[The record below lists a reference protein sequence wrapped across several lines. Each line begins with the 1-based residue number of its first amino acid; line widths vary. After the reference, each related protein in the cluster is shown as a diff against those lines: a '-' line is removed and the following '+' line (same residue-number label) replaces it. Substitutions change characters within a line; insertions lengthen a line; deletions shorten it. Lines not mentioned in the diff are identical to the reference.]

1 MTRFGYL
8 VPEFPGQTHSFF
20 WRELKALTD
29 LGHHPEPVSTRRPQQ
44 VGNIPAWAQQR
55 LPEIHYLVPPGLKDI
70 GGIAKTALPALKHPG
85 TLAAAAGL
93 PGSPTSRS
101 RQSREVLRMAGLFW
115 AGATLARY
123 ARLRGWSHI
132 HVHSC
137 AQAAQAALFA
147 HVLTGISY
155 SLTLHGPISDYGPNQ
170 QQKWLNAKFSV
181 VITQQLLTETRQQL
195 SEFMPM
201 DLSVAPMGV
210 ELSDFTRATP
220 YVPWDGA
227 GPARLFCCARLN
239 PSKGHEELLT
249 AVRLIADTGIDVELT
264 IAGEDEFG
272 GKGYRATLQKLIREL
287 DLTRQ
292 VRLIGAVPED
302 RVKEELGRAHV
313 FTLASHQEP
322 LGVAI
327 MEAMAMEVPVVATSA
342 GGIPDLIT
350 TGRSG
355 TLVDP
360 GNPASL
366 AAGIL
371 QNLHNPWHSAALGQ
385 RARKTLEDSY
395 DVSKSARI
403 LAARI

>member
-29 LGHHPEPVSTRRPQQ
+29 LGHQPEPVSTRRPQQ
-44 VGNIPAWAQQR
+44 PGTVPPWAQDQ
-55 LPEIHYLVPPGLKDI
+55 LPKIHYLVPPGLSGI
-70 GGIAKTALPALKHPG
+70 GGTAKTALAGLRHLDTLVAASGIHRQPALTPAQ
-85 TLAAAAGL
+85 TRDVMQTAGL
-93 PGSPTSRS
+93 I
-101 RQSREVLRMAGLFW
+101 W
-115 AGATLARY
+115 AGAALARH
-123 ARLRGWSHI
+123 ARTRGWQHI

-137 AQAAQAALFA
+137 AHAAQVALFA
-147 HVLTGISY
+147 HMITGITY
-155 SLTLHGPISDYGPNQ
+155 SLTLHGPLSDYGPNQ
-170 QQKWLNAKFSV
+170 HQKWLNAKFSL
-181 VITQQLLTETRQQL
+181 VITERLLSETLQQLEDV
-195 SEFMPM
+195 MPA
-201 DLSVAPMGV
+201 DVSVAPMGV
-210 ELSDFTRATP
+210 ELAAFTRTAP

-249 AVRLIADTGIDVELT
+249 AVRLITDTGIDVELT
-264 IAGEDEFG
+264 IAGEDEIG
-272 GKGYRATLQKLIREL
+272 GKGYRQAMENLIKEL
-287 DLTRQ
+287 DLTQR
-292 VRLIGAVPED
+292 VTLLGAVPEH
-302 RVKEELGRAHV
+302 RVKEELQRAHI

-342 GGIPDLIT
+342 GGVPDLIA
-350 TGRSG
+350 TGQSG

-366 AAGIL
+366 AAAIL
-371 QNLHNPWHSAALGQ
+371 HTLHNPSRSAAMGQ
-385 RARKTLEDSY
+385 RARITLGESY

-403 LAARI
+403 MAARI